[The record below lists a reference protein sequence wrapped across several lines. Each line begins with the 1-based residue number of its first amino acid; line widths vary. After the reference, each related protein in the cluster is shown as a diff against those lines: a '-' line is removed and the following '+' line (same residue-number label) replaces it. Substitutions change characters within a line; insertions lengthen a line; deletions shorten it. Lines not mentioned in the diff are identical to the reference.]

1 MTKTRLMALL
11 VLSITLI
18 CGCMGG
24 GGGGGTTV
32 VEKDVAGITATL
44 NRFAEALRTSDPTAS
59 GVFAQT
65 TGDSETTKVL
75 YVKDFGADL
84 SNPEDNQTWEFR
96 VNTADI
102 TQPAPDTAIVKAS
115 KVMST
120 GNTLWLIFSMLK
132 EEGEWRIQGI
142 TIQETGLSSLVTASY
157 YPIVPGNRM
166 VYYSKAADV
175 NSSSYLY
182 TVEFSNTDTYQKDG
196 ITYHRVVSSGYQPPV
211 APIGGA
217 NRLAAQIAGG
227 GYQAFTPQGEV
238 WAYDPYINGG
248 VPYRLMKSSYAFGE
262 TDVIVESYGEGEVYT
277 TTITIGSQM
286 KPLVTPLKTYMV
298 LPVTQQESYTYNGTV
313 GTHTEVLYFAEGVG
327 LVGIDRYQHST
338 TVTATDLLYE
348 RLVNGVVESN
358 NPVVSA
364 PSTSTSQEVIV
375 GQNMVPVQFSSTGGT
390 PPITWKLLGAPAGV
404 TLTQAG
410 YLSGT
415 PDPNAPLMTYPL
427 TIRVQDVYERWSSLD
442 YSLSVVA
449 APQLTV
455 TPTGASQNV
464 TVGHVINSV
473 QFTAANAT
481 GDLNWSITGNPVGI
495 SLSND
500 GLLYGELSSSV
511 PPGDYPMFITA
522 SDSLGGIGSVEYL
535 LVVQAG
541 SFQMNLYSPLHAGDE
556 YTYVP
561 VEDGVASAGR
571 YIQGLGL
578 TPLVING
585 LEFYPEWDSYAN
597 SPVVPVVNI
606 RRALVPGMR
615 SSAKA
620 SSLRAQL
627 APEDEPYYRAVDGD
641 GNIWFYQKYTNGGA
655 PFKMLRTWYNPG
667 DVDTYVS
674 NYDDGVDQYVAT
686 TTMTVENSLVDF
698 FTPYQQFTNVLKIT
712 FITEIDFGDGF
723 ALTSKSEQFYVK
735 DLGMV
740 GYYSY
745 SPISQTEFESSP
757 DYMELLL
764 SAKVGGLTYENL
776 PSINSSSVL
785 DDAIIGSLYPI
796 TLNSGGGVF
805 PHRFVL
811 LSGELPLGLTLNEN
825 GQFIGTVQD
834 QAPGTKTFSV
844 RLIDVYYQ
852 VFDQEFSITVR

>member
-1 MTKTRLMALL
+1 MTKTRLMAFL
-11 VLSITLI
+11 VLSVTLI

-44 NRFAEALRTSDPTAS
+44 NRFAEALRTSDPTS
-59 GVFAQT
+59 SDVFAQT
-65 TGDSETTKVL
+65 TGTSETTKVL

-142 TIQETGLSSLVTASY
+142 TIQETGLTSLVTASY

-166 VYYSKAADV
+166 VYYSKYLDGT
-175 NSSSYLY
+175 SGSYLY
-182 TVEFSNTDTYQKDG
+182 SVEFSGTDTYQKDG
-196 ITYHRVVSSGYQPPV
+196 ITYHRVASSGYQPPV

-227 GYQAFTPQGEV
+227 GYQALTPQGEV
-238 WAYDPYINGG
+238 WAYDPYINDG

-327 LVGIDRYQHST
+327 LVGIDKYQHST

-364 PSTSTSQEVIV
+364 PSTSQEVVV
-375 GQNMVPVQFSSTGGT
+375 GQSMVPVQFSVTGGSV
-390 PPITWKLLGAPAGV
+390 PITWELSGNPGGV
-404 TLTQAG
+404 TLSQDG

-415 PDPNAPLMTYPL
+415 PDPNAPLMNYS
-427 TIRVQDVYERWSSLD
+427 INVRVQDAYERWSTLA
-442 YSLSVVA
+442 YSLNVVA
-449 APQLTV
+449 APPLTV
-455 TPTGASQNV
+455 TPADASQIV
-464 TVGHVINSV
+464 TVGHVIDSV

-481 GDLNWSITGNPVGI
+481 GGLNWSITGNPVGV

-500 GLLYGELSSSV
+500 GLLSGELSASV

-535 LVVQAG
+535 LSVQAG

-561 VEDGVASAGR
+561 VEDSVASAGR